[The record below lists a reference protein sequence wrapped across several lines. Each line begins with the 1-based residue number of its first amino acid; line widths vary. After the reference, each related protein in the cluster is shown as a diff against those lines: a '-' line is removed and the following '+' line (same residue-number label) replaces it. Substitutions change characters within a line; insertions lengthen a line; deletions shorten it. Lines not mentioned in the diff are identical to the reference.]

1 MPASVRGIRP
11 VIAVLAVAPAMA
23 LFALGCGGGDDDG
36 GQADH
41 PANDEALVQQ
51 ATEKIERAAEASANP
66 VRDRHIPG
74 PKRMEVVCLNPEEA
88 RARNVGED
96 FIQCHV
102 EAFST
107 PSKKRPQSVYIESE
121 DWRVP
126 VESDETVGEPLIV
139 DGYRIR
145 EFLQKD
151 HRLGCSVGETPQ
163 EHCKSG
169 FVQGGG

>member
-1 MPASVRGIRP
+1 MPTSMRVARP
-11 VIAVLAVAPAMA
+11 RLAVLAVALPVA
-23 LFALGCGGGDDDG
+23 LFALGCGGDDG
-36 GQADH
+36 GEADH
-41 PANDEALVQQ
+41 PADNEELVQQ

-74 PKRMEVVCLNPEEA
+74 PKRMEVVCLTPEEA
-88 RARNVGED
+88 RARNVGAE

-107 PSKKRPQSVYIESE
+107 PTERRPESVYIESE

-126 VESDETVGEPLIV
+126 VSDGTVGEPVIV
-139 DGYRIR
+139 DGFRIR
-145 EFLQKD
+145 EFLERD

-163 EHCKSG
+163 EHCKTG
-169 FVQGGG
+169 FAQGGG